1 MTTANDDATDRIEG
15 GLEGRLEGR
24 IEGQSLAFW
33 VEATDE
39 DTDLEGPGADTKG
52 LFSRDGDSVLRSVPL
67 GPLRKNLAET
77 VDALQKVFKEV
88 ADRDDTLA
96 FAEAQLSF
104 QVTASGS
111 IQLIGT
117 GQVQGTRG
125 LTLTFKRPTA

>member
-1 MTTANDDATDRIEG
+1 MTENGADRLG
-15 GLEGRLEGR
+15 AGV
-24 IEGQSLAFW
+24 EGQSLAFW

-39 DTDLEGPGADTKG
+39 DYGTGPGGDSKS
-52 LFSRDGDSVLRSVPL
+52 LFNRDGEAVLRSVPL

-77 VDALQKVFKEV
+77 VDALQQVFKEV

-125 LTLTFKRPTA
+125 LTLTFKRPTT

>member
-1 MTTANDDATDRIEG
+1 MTTANDDATDRIEA
-15 GLEGRLEGR
+15 R
-24 IEGQSLAFW
+24 IEGRSLAFW

-39 DTDLEGPGADTKG
+39 DTDLEGPGADSKG
-52 LFSRDGDSVLRSVPL
+52 LFSRDGDAVLRSVPL

-77 VDALQKVFKEV
+77 VDALQQVFKEV

>member
-1 MTTANDDATDRIEG
+1 MTTANDDATD
-15 GLEGRLEGR
+15 R

-39 DTDLEGPGADTKG
+39 DTDLGPGSDSKG
-52 LFSRDGDSVLRSVPL
+52 LFSRDGESVLRSVPL

-77 VDALQKVFKEV
+77 VEALQQVFKEV

-111 IQLIGT
+111 IQLIGS

-125 LTLTFKRPTA
+125 LTLTFKRPTT

>member
-1 MTTANDDATDRIEG
+1 MTTANDDATV
-15 GLEGRLEGR
+15 R

-39 DTDLEGPGADTKG
+39 DTDLGPGSDSNSDSKG

-77 VDALQKVFKEV
+77 VEALQQVFKEV

-111 IQLIGT
+111 IQLIGS

-125 LTLTFKRPTA
+125 LTLTFKRPTT

>member
-15 GLEGRLEGR
+15 
-24 IEGQSLAFW
+24 QSLTFW

>member
-1 MTTANDDATDRIEG
+1 MTTANDDATD
-15 GLEGRLEGR
+15 R

-39 DTDLEGPGADTKG
+39 DDNLIGTDGGPGGDSKG
-52 LFSRDGDSVLRSVPL
+52 LFNRDGDAVLRAVPL
-67 GPLRKNLAET
+67 GPLRKNLADT
-77 VDALQKVFKEV
+77 VDALQQLFKEV
-88 ADRDDTLA
+88 AERDDTLA

-125 LTLTFKRPTA
+125 LTLTFKRPTT

>member
-1 MTTANDDATDRIEG
+1 MTTANDDATDRIEARV
-15 GLEGRLEGR
+15 EGRLEGR
-24 IEGQSLAFW
+24 SLAFW

-39 DTDLEGPGADTKG
+39 DTDIEGPGADSKG
-52 LFSRDGDSVLRSVPL
+52 LFSRDGDAVLRSVPL

-77 VDALQKVFKEV
+77 VDALQQVFKEV